1 MNLNG
6 NHFMVDIETLS
17 TRITARI
24 MQVAVVVFNA
34 QGIIDQKMWVL
45 DQARQPSRHVDIGT
59 LLFWLNTNP
68 ERLRTLLSPGGAVGV
83 EDFHSDLVAMRDKY
97 SPEGWWA
104 HSPSF
109 DLVLLEDLFKWCKL
123 ISPWAFR
130 QALDTRT
137 LSYLADA
144 KMIKADPKDQHDAL
158 SDALAQARWV
168 INVVNS

>member
-1 MNLNG
+1 MRLNG

-34 QGIIDQKMWVL
+34 QGIIDQKMWML

-68 ERLRTLLSPGGAVGV
+68 ERLRQLISPGGVGV
-83 EDFHSDLVAMRDKY
+83 EDFHSELVAMRDKY

-109 DLVLLEDLFKWCKL
+109 DLVLLEDLFKLCKL
-123 ISPWAFR
+123 TSPWAFR

-144 KMIKADPKDQHDAL
+144 KMIKADPKEQHDAL

-168 INVVNS
+168 VNVVNS